1 MRYATL
7 ESPVGRLLFVGDG
20 EALLRLHMQDPSE
33 PPDVRDEWAHDPNAF
48 PAARQQ
54 LAAYFAG
61 DLTDFDLELDSAG
74 TAFQKRVWKA
84 LTEIPYGQTVSYVDI
99 ARKIGNPTASRA
111 VGSANR
117 CNPIAIVVPCHRV
130 IGASGKLTGYAG
142 GLDRK
147 QKLLDLE
154 ADVASRIGAGPR

>member
-1 MRYATL
+1 MHYATL
-7 ESPVGRLLFVGDG
+7 GSPVGRLLFVGDG
-20 EALLRLHMQDPSE
+20 DVLFRLLMESPSE
-33 PPDVRDEWAHDPNAF
+33 PPDVLADWVHDPNAF

-61 DLTDFDLELDSAG
+61 DLMDFDLEIDAAG
-74 TAFQKRVWKA
+74 TTFQKQVWKA
-84 LTEIPYGQTVSYVDI
+84 LTEIPYGQTASYIDI
-99 ARKIGNPTASRA
+99 ARKIGKPSASRA